1 MIKVRIPATAANLGP
16 GFDCLGL
23 ALSLY
28 GDFQFEETEG
38 GLCFSGVAEKFRN
51 PDNLA
56 VKAYHAVLERLGLPS
71 CGLRISIDSGIPPA
85 RGLGSSASLIAAG
98 IAAANAAHG
107 SPLQLEEQVE
117 IAALMEGHPDNVA
130 PAIAG
135 GLVISVMDGA
145 KVRMQRC
152 PVSENLRFCV
162 LVPDFP
168 ISTGN
173 ARAVLPKTVPF
184 KDAVFNISRTAML
197 IKALET
203 GNLPLIGIAM
213 QDRLHQR
220 FRLPLISEAQEVVE
234 MAKGL
239 GSEAFCI
246 SGSGPALLFIYEK
259 NDFAEAMSI
268 AVQRL
273 GHRWRA
279 ISLRPSDKGAIVI

>member
-1 MIKVRIPATAANLGP
+1 MIKVRVPATAANLGP

-38 GLCFSGVAEKFRN
+38 GLCFSGVAGEFRN

-56 VKAYHAVLERLGLPS
+56 VKAYHAVLERLGLPR
-71 CGLRISIDSGIPPA
+71 CGLRISIDSRIPLS

-98 IAAANAAHG
+98 IAAANAMHG

-117 IAALMEGHPDNVA
+117 LAALIEGHPDNVA

-135 GLVISVMDGA
+135 GLVISVMDGS
-145 KVRMQRC
+145 KVHTQRC

-168 ISTGN
+168 ISTEK
-173 ARAVLPKTVPF
+173 ARSVLPENVPL
-184 KDAVFNISRTAML
+184 KDAVFNISHTAML
-197 IKALET
+197 VKAFET

-213 QDRLHQR
+213 QDCLHQR
-220 FRLPLISEAQEVVE
+220 FRLPLISEAQEVVGI
-234 MAKGL
+234 AKTL

-246 SGSGPALLFIYEK
+246 SGSGPSLLFIYEK
-259 NDFAEAMSI
+259 NDFADAMGS

-273 GHRWRA
+273 EHRWQA
-279 ISLRPSDKGAIVI
+279 ISLRPSDKGATVI

>member
-1 MIKVRIPATAANLGP
+1 MIKVRVPATAANLGP

-38 GLCFSGVAEKFRN
+38 GLCFSGVAEEFQS

-56 VKAYHAVLERLGLPS
+56 VKAYHAVLERLGLPR
-71 CGLRISIDSGIPPA
+71 CGLRISIDTRIPLS

-107 SPLQLEEQVE
+107 SPLLLEEQVE
-117 IAALMEGHPDNVA
+117 LAAIIEGHPDNVA

-135 GLVISVMDGA
+135 GLVISVMEGS
-145 KVRMQRC
+145 KVHMQRC

-168 ISTGN
+168 ISTEK
-173 ARAVLPKTVPF
+173 ARAVLPESVLL
-184 KDAVFNISRTAML
+184 KDAVFNISHTAML
-197 IKALET
+197 VKAFET

-213 QDRLHQR
+213 QDCLHQR
-220 FRLPLISEAQEVVE
+220 FRLPLISEAQEIAGI
-234 MAKGL
+234 AKSL

-259 NDFAEAMSI
+259 NDFADAMRG

-273 GHRWRA
+273 EHRWQA
-279 ISLRPSDKGAIVI
+279 ISLRPSEKGAIVI